1 MLQVSPLI
9 TVAAKSDA
17 IAAFDFRLFM
27 NDGVVGV

>member
-17 IAAFDFRLFM
+17 IAAFDFRCC
-27 NDGVVGV
+27 